1 MLASLP
7 LPHHLS
13 RLPLLLILTLGRME
27 ADLLVLEERALALVW
42 RLEERAH
49 LVLALRVKGRKRLA
63 MLPQQRQ
70 VDQKEKGKGVVVNRV
85 VSPVVARV
93 RGRRR

>member
-13 RLPLLLILTLGRME
+13 RLPLLLTLGRME
-27 ADLLVLEERALALVW
+27 SDLLVLEERVLALVW

-49 LVLALRVKGRKRLA
+49 LVLALRVKGRERLA
-63 MLPQQRQ
+63 MIP
-70 VDQKEKGKGVVVNRV
+70 K
-85 VSPVVARV
+85 
-93 RGRRR
+93 